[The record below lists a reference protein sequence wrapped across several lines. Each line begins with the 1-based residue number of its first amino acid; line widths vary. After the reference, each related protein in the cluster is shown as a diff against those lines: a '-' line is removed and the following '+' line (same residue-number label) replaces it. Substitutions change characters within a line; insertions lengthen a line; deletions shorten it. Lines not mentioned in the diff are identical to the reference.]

1 MFKVKVIDPIEN
13 YVVLVEYGDTYEEAL
28 ENSQL
33 AAEKDGFVINDLEFK
48 KYFSHIKP
56 STPS

>member
-33 AAEKDGFVINDLEFK
+33 AAEKDGFVINDLEFEVELLN
-48 KYFSHIKP
+48 Y
-56 STPS
+56 